1 MADRLQRLH
10 ALAAQK
16 KESADPNAPS
26 ASTSTRRRIVARVLH
41 VHDKQAADEDARLR
55 REMKEMALRKREAE
69 LAQMSTEVHNRV
81 DILIKSL
88 FRL

>member
-16 KESADPNAPS
+16 KESADLKASSAP
-26 ASTSTRRRIVARVLH
+26 TSRRRRIVARVLH

-55 REMKEMALRKREAE
+55 KEMKEMALRKREAE
-69 LAQMSTEVHNRV
+69 LAQMSTEVFLKL
-81 DILIKSL
+81 IL
-88 FRL
+88 